1 MNFRK
6 DMRTNESKNKINEIK
21 TLDKKIK
28 RKDLRY
34 ETKKIN
40 IWLSA
45 ICNNKILWWNKYARE
60 ASIVETEENLSNLLK
75 NPAKCNK
82 KYRPITNE
90 GKEKKRDIY
99 ESV

>member
-40 IWLSA
+40 I
-45 ICNNKILWWNKYARE
+45 
-60 ASIVETEENLSNLLK
+60 
-75 NPAKCNK
+75 
-82 KYRPITNE
+82 
-90 GKEKKRDIY
+90 
-99 ESV
+99 